1 MEDPKKLSD
10 IDRKHLVLGSVGYY
24 FFLCHDDSQ
33 DDDMTPAEAYEEYSS
48 MTNAELIHDS
58 SVFDIFESCE
68 EYYDTYSSYIPEE
81 YSLKWALSGWDPD
94 VLIQLNSATEA

>member
-33 DDDMTPAEAYEEYSS
+33 DDDMTPAEAYEKYSNIGE
-48 MTNAELIHDS
+48 T
-58 SVFDIFESCE
+58 
-68 EYYDTYSSYIPEE
+68 
-81 YSLKWALSGWDPD
+81 
-94 VLIQLNSATEA
+94 

>member
-10 IDRKHLVLGSVGYY
+10 INRKHLVLGSVGYY

-33 DDDMTPAEAYEEYSS
+33 DDDMTPAEAYEEYSNMS
-48 MTNAELIHDS
+48 NAELIHDS

-68 EYYDTYSSYIPEE
+68 EYYHTYSSYIPEE
-81 YSLKWALSGWDPD
+81 YSLK
-94 VLIQLNSATEA
+94 